1 MSGPA
6 ERTRLSAFVATH
18 CSRRIACVTSG
29 GTTVPL
35 ERNTVRFIDNFSTGN
50 RGAALAEL
58 LLEAGYAVIF
68 VHRTHS
74 AFPYAR
80 RLLPPALSAETWL
93 RSLDSAEAA
102 EARTSAAAAFAA
114 NGPRLLAFA
123 FTSVQQYLA
132 LLREACCA
140 LAPIGVHALIVLA
153 AAVSDFYV
161 PDDEMPEHKIQSTV
175 SYSGETE
182 GSTSGAAGGAQ
193 SAAAGCDGGLTLHLR
208 PVPKVLG
215 CIKQGGGS
223 ARGGSSGASGGIE
236 GGGMG
241 AGGGGGNAEAPWAP
255 RAFVVS
261 FKLETNPAI
270 LLAKASGALIKYR
283 VDLVCANLLQT
294 YKRAVTLVAATDPAV
309 IPTVYGGKIVGEIDD
324 HAAIRVDGVTQ
335 TSLSIQDPGAEI
347 ESLLVDE
354 LVARHDAVIAAER
367 SGATDLQ

>member
-1 MSGPA
+1 MLGPA

-114 NGPRLLAFA
+114 NGPRLLALA

-161 PDDEMPEHKIQSTV
+161 PDDELPEHKIQSTV
-175 SYSGETE
+175 SYSGEAE
-182 GSTSGAAGGAQ
+182 GSANGAAGGAQ
-193 SAAAGCDGGLTLHLR
+193 SAADGCDGGLTLHLR

-223 ARGGSSGASGGIE
+223 APGGSKGAN
-236 GGGMG
+236 
-241 AGGGGGNAEAPWAP
+241 GGNAEAPWAP

-309 IPTVYGGKIVGEIDD
+309 PPTVYGGKIVGEIDD

-335 TSLSIQDPGAEI
+335 TSLSVQDPGAEI

-367 SGATDLQ
+367 SAATDLQ